1 MIPISLLL
9 LSVHVFLSLFFP
21 LHVMMTFVTIH
32 SPAIFP
38 FRRTQDY
45 QLSAIL
51 VFLSFFVTMNAFCFR
66 PLFNCLISLYVF
78 SVLSFHLPYLYLHR
92 SLIHLCCTRSKA
104 KIYINTSGIFTLG
117 DSNPLISGITG
128 RQHYWTS
135 DHTIYTHSKDFPT
148 RLILAPYTLRMYTT
162 RVKIAKSDR
171 RFPWS
176 IKWYEQTDLNTMAGV
191 GGKNIET
198 LFRQSVPALFGF
210 IQTHMHVYTI
220 TPTHVLTDMSPTR
233 T

>member
-1 MIPISLLL
+1 MYSSYCCFFIIIIVIALSFLLFLFNSGLTEGEGYFPIYLWQLQFILLVASLLFIVFTLHMIPISLLL

-92 SLIHLCCTRSKA
+92 SLIHPAARALRQK
-104 KIYINTSGIFTLG
+104 YI
-117 DSNPLISGITG
+117 
-128 RQHYWTS
+128 
-135 DHTIYTHSKDFPT
+135 
-148 RLILAPYTLRMYTT
+148 
-162 RVKIAKSDR
+162 
-171 RFPWS
+171 
-176 IKWYEQTDLNTMAGV
+176 
-191 GGKNIET
+191 
-198 LFRQSVPALFGF
+198 
-210 IQTHMHVYTI
+210 
-220 TPTHVLTDMSPTR
+220 
-233 T
+233 